1 MKDGDGILLAMVRAW
16 ARNGVQ
22 PDRDIILDFLPDEEA
37 GSEHGS
43 AWLVKKHPEWY
54 QDANQAVGEVG
65 GFSLTLRDDVRLYL
79 VQTAEKG
86 IRWMKLRAE
95 GTAGHGS
102 FLNNDNAV
110 TRLAEAV
117 AAVGNHKFDLALT
130 PTVRDFIK
138 AVSDAL
144 GIELSA
150 DDPEELLAQL
160 GPIARIIGA
169 TLSNTAN
176 PTMLNAGYKHNVIP
190 GNAEGMID
198 GRFLPGFEDELI
210 KDIENLLPPGVV
222 LEDVVK
228 GIALEAPFEGALI
241 DAMSAAI
248 KAEDPFGIPVP
259 YTVSGGTDAK
269 AFSTLGITCYG
280 FLPLLLPPELDFS
293 AMFHGVDERVPVT
306 GLEFGVRVMDRFVR
320 SA

>member
-1 MKDGDGILLAMVRAW
+1 
-16 ARNGVQ
+16 
-22 PDRDIILDFLPDEEA
+22 
-37 GSEHGS
+37 
-43 AWLVKKHPEWY
+43 
-54 QDANQAVGEVG
+54 
-65 GFSLTLRDDVRLYL
+65 

-102 FLNNDNAV
+102 FINNDNAV
-110 TRLAEAV
+110 TKLAEAV

-150 DDPEELLAQL
+150 DDPEQLLAQL

-190 GNAEGMID
+190 GAAEAMID
-198 GRFLPGFEDELI
+198 GRFLPGFEDDLI

-222 LEDVVK
+222 LEDVVS
-228 GIALEAPFEGALI
+228 GIALEAPFEGPLI
-241 DAMSAAI
+241 DAMGTALR
-248 KAEDPFGIPVP
+248 AEDPFGIPVP

-293 AMFHGVDERVPVT
+293 AMFHGVDERVPT
-306 GLEFGVRVMDRFVR
+306 EGLKFGARVMDRFVR
-320 SA
+320 SL